1 MKLWDNCGG
10 VRGRARLE
18 VSECRL
24 IRATTFIDGV
34 AMYCEMGCVCWGIVD
49 GTGQNMIEKLRF
61 NYQLSNP
68 GSASFS
74 GV

>member
-1 MKLWDNCGG
+1 
-10 VRGRARLE
+10 
-18 VSECRL
+18 
-24 IRATTFIDGV
+24 
-34 AMYCEMGCVCWGIVD
+34 MYCEMGCVCWGIVD

-68 GSASFS
+68 GSASFP